1 MITQRQE
8 IRKAL
13 QKVNVSKWLTK
24 RINNIYDEYKD
35 KRRLQKLKVLEL
47 L

>member
-1 MITQRQE
+1 MITQRLE

-13 QKVNVSKWLTK
+13 QKVNVSKGLTK
-24 RINNIYDEYKD
+24 RINSIYDECKYKH
-35 KRRLQKLKVLEL
+35 RSQKLKVLEL